1 VSSQVTKY
9 SEAFK
14 LQVIQDVENGRFT
27 SPGEAARAYGI
38 PGKNTIYLWIRKY
51 GKNHL
56 LKKVVRVEKANEPGE
71 LKRLRERM
79 RKLEALVADLSMD
92 HALEQAAFEMVC
104 KQQGIDSES
113 FKKKVVAN
121 GLGKRSSRSKG
132 SEELT

>member
-1 VSSQVTKY
+1 MSSQITKY

-71 LKRLRERM
+71 LKRLKDRM
-79 RKLEALVADLSMD
+79 RKLEALVADLTMD
-92 HALEQAAFEMVC
+92 KALEGAAFEMVC
-104 KQQGIDSES
+104 EQQGIDPEA
-113 FKKKVVAN
+113 FKKKVAAS
-121 GLGKRSSRSKG
+121 GSDKRGSRPKE
-132 SEELT
+132 SEG